1 MNKRGLVLGCMLS
14 VLSVAPVAQ
23 AVDGLTLE
31 FGLSSESTE
40 TYRLAGQFDFGQ
52 TIWQNQRGSM
62 RLGGYWDMGLT
73 RWAGLDANT
82 LSVSPVLVLEFGP
95 GSNMVPYIEAGIG
108 AAYFTRSNFRSEGRD
123 LGSRLLFE
131 DRFGAGVRFP
141 TGTEIGLRIY
151 HYSNAGIRKPNNG
164 IETAA
169 LHYRFTF

>member
-14 VLSVAPVAQ
+14 ALSVAPFAQ

-31 FGLSSESTE
+31 LGLSSESTE
-40 TYRLAGQFDFGQ
+40 TYRVAGQFDFGQ
-52 TIWQNQRGSM
+52 TIWQNQRRSV
-62 RLGGYWDMGLT
+62 RLGGYWDMGLM

-82 LSVSPVLVLEFGP
+82 LSVSPVLVLEFGQ
-95 GSNMVPYIEAGIG
+95 GSVVPYLEAGIG

-131 DRFGAGVRFP
+131 DRFGAGLRFP
-141 TGTEIGLRIY
+141 TGTEIGLRVY

-164 IETAA
+164 IETAT
-169 LHYRFTF
+169 LHYRFNF